1 MFRGLS
7 LDPDLPSRVLGGER
21 YEICKGVNGEFGAS
35 RSQTRVFLHVA
46 RGLEVQS
53 NVMQFT

>member
-35 RSQTRVFLHVA
+35 RSQTRVFLHVK
-46 RGLEVQS
+46 V
-53 NVMQFT
+53 